1 MNKIIEKQ
9 LNNAKKASMS
19 LGLLPHAQ
27 RILILKNLVKELRKN
42 KKLIIK
48 VNFKDLKKIPLGH
61 SHMGEAQNNP
71 MRDRLVLNN
80 ARIEGMA
87 KEIENLIK
95 MPDPIGE
102 IFDCRNRLGLKICRK
117 RVPIGVIGVIY
128 ESRPNVTTDVAAIC
142 IKSGNAVILKGGKE
156 ARESYIILHKIIR
169 RALLLSKVNPEVVQF
184 IDPKIKDA
192 VLDIIS
198 ANGLVDVVIPRG
210 SLNLINFV
218 RKNATVPVIET
229 GAGVCHTYVD
239 DEALLNPSAKII
251 FNAKTQRPSVCNA
264 LDTTLV
270 HKKVAKEFLPKM
282 AKFLVKKNV
291 EIFADA
297 DSFKILKNIYPK
309 NLLKAA
315 KTSDFGREF
324 LNQKMSVKI
333 VSNINEAIKFINQ
346 YSSKHSEAILTEN
359 KKNSDKFL
367 REVDAAVVY
376 VNASTRFSDGA
387 IFGLGSEIGVS
398 TDKIHAR
405 GPMGPKE
412 MTTYKWIVSG
422 KYNTRK

>member
-1 MNKIIEKQ
+1 MNKNILKQ
-9 LNNAKKASMS
+9 LNNAKRASM
-19 LGLLPHAQ
+19 LFGLLPHAQ

-42 KKLIIK
+42 KKIIIRA
-48 VNFKDLKKIPLGH
+48 NSKDSKKI
-61 SHMGEAQNNP
+61 SQNNP

-80 ARIEGMA
+80 VRIEGMI
-87 KEIENLIK
+87 KEIEGLLK

-102 IFDCRNRLGLKICRK
+102 IFDCRDRFRLKICRK
-117 RVPIGVIGVIY
+117 RVSIGVIGVIY

-156 ARESYIILHKIIR
+156 ARESYIVLHRIIR
-169 RALLLSKVNPEVVQF
+169 RALILSKVNPEVVQF
-184 IDPKIKDA
+184 IDPKIKNA
-192 VLDIIS
+192 VSDIIS
-198 ANGLVDVVIPRG
+198 ANGLVDVIIPRG
-210 SLNLINFV
+210 SSSLINFV
-218 RKNATVPVIET
+218 RKNATVPIIET

-239 DEALLNPSAKII
+239 DEALLDASAKII
-251 FNAKTQRPSVCNA
+251 LNAKTQRPSVCNA
-264 LDTTLV
+264 LDTVLI

-282 AKFLVKKNV
+282 AKLLKEKKV
-291 EIFADA
+291 EIFADTG
-297 DSFKILKNIYPK
+297 SFKILKNIYPK
-309 NLLKAA
+309 NLLKTA

-324 LNQKMSVKI
+324 LSQKMSVKI
-333 VSNINEAIKFINQ
+333 VSNIDEAIKFINK

-359 KKNSDKFL
+359 KNRSDRFL
-367 REVDAAVVY
+367 KEIDAAVVY

>member
-1 MNKIIEKQ
+1 MNKNILKQ
-9 LNNAKKASMS
+9 LNNAKRASM
-19 LGLLPHAQ
+19 LFGLLPHDQ

-42 KKLIIK
+42 KKIIIRA
-48 VNFKDLKKIPLGH
+48 NSKDSKKI
-61 SHMGEAQNNP
+61 SQNNP

-80 ARIEGMA
+80 VRIEGMI
-87 KEIENLIK
+87 KEIEGLLK

-102 IFDCRNRLGLKICRK
+102 IFDCRDRFRLKICRK
-117 RVPIGVIGVIY
+117 RVSIVVIGVIY

-156 ARESYIILHKIIR
+156 ARESYIVLHRIIR
-169 RALLLSKVNPEVVQF
+169 RALILSKVNPEVVQF
-184 IDPKIKDA
+184 IDPKIKNA
-192 VLDIIS
+192 VSDIIS
-198 ANGLVDVVIPRG
+198 ANGLVDVIIPRG
-210 SLNLINFV
+210 SSSLINFV
-218 RKNATVPVIET
+218 RKNATVPIIET

-239 DEALLNPSAKII
+239 DEALLDASAKII
-251 FNAKTQRPSVCNA
+251 LNAKTQRPSVCNA
-264 LDTTLV
+264 LDTVLI

-282 AKFLVKKNV
+282 AKLLKEKKV
-291 EIFADA
+291 EIFADTG
-297 DSFKILKNIYPK
+297 SFKILKNIYPK
-309 NLLKAA
+309 NLLKTA

-324 LNQKMSVKI
+324 LSQKMSVKI
-333 VSNINEAIKFINQ
+333 VSNIDEAIKFINK

-359 KKNSDKFL
+359 KNRSDRFL
-367 REVDAAVVY
+367 KEIDAAVVY